1 MTEQEHQTALHQ
13 AQQLQDTIRAELA
26 ESRQRFHVLLDSLSD
41 ADLQRKSTNPA
52 WTNGEMLAHIIYWL
66 GYTPRAVKY
75 VRRHRGIRHL
85 PPFLF
90 DWLNIRLTRYAARN
104 MTRQALAERYERAYE
119 ATLHVLESVQPHEW
133 TQGAYFIGNEY
144 RTIEIII
151 RSHAQ
156 HFTEHA
162 AQIRR

>member
-1 MTEQEHQTALHQ
+1 MTEQEHQTALQQ

-26 ESRQRFHVLLDSLSD
+26 EARQRFHVLLDSLSD

-52 WTNGEMLAHIIYWL
+52 WTNGEILAHIIYWL
-66 GYTPRAVKY
+66 AYTPRAVKY
-75 VRRHRGIRHL
+75 VRRHQGVRHF
-85 PPFLF
+85 PHFLF
-90 DWLNIRLTRYAARN
+90 NWLNIRLTRYAARK

-119 ATLHVLESVQPHEW
+119 ATLHVLENIQPHEW
-133 TQGAYFIGNEY
+133 TKGATFLRNEH

-156 HFTEHA
+156 HLVEHA
-162 AQIRR
+162 AQISR